1 MFLINNK
8 TNLDYH
14 SNSSCKS
21 SSLTSSTMSMII
33 TIFIIIIIIIT
44 TISFNSFNH
53 LRNRIDHLEQKYSLL
68 ESTIINNNN
77 YHSSSSSS
85 SSNKPEL
92 IKSSNLPDETF
103 DQLLT
108 DIIDE
113 WQLYNNNNKRQ
124 NNDFIISSNSYDDV
138 NVSDH
143 NSINV
148 DNDDDD
154 LKPNMKKFHNRFEQL
169 IQMKIFHASAIDN

>member
-1 MFLINNK
+1 
-8 TNLDYH
+8 
-14 SNSSCKS
+14 
-21 SSLTSSTMSMII
+21 MIY
-33 TIFIIIIIIIT
+33 
-44 TISFNSFNH
+44 
-53 LRNRIDHLEQKYSLL
+53 LPP
-68 ESTIINNNN
+68 
-77 YHSSSSSS
+77 SSSSS

-169 IQMKIFHASAIDN
+169 IQMVSSDDDLFFEHLFFRRFCHFF